1 MGLNRRYAER
11 VLADHRCMDK
21 QAQLRTA
28 YDEWVDA
35 EFERG
40 EVLGEPA
47 KRTRRS
53 ITTRAMALLIG
64 VGIGTNATRNE

>member
-1 MGLNRRYAER
+1 MGLNRRYATR
-11 VLADHRCMDK
+11 VLADHRAMDA

-28 YDEWVDA
+28 YDQWVEA
-35 EFERG
+35 EFARG

-47 KRTRRS
+47 RRTRRS

-64 VGIGTNATRNE
+64 VGVGTSAPRNE